1 MKKLKVLTIV
11 GTRPELIRLSRII
24 PKLDRFCDHILVHT
38 GQNFDYELNQIFFDD
53 LGIKKPNFFLEAN
66 GGTASE
72 NVGKVISTFDP
83 ILEREKPDAILVL
96 GDTNSALSV
105 YSAKRRKI
113 PIFHMEAGNRC
124 NDQRVPEEINRKIID
139 HIADVNLP
147 YSSIARENLL
157 REGLPPD
164 LIIKTGSPLNEVL
177 IFYRS
182 QIESSD
188 ILKKLQIKEYNFFLV
203 SFHREENINSD
214 SIFLSLVELLNEIF
228 NQYNLPIIFSAHPRT
243 LAKIELSKIKFHE
256 NIRILKPLGFFD
268 YNHLQS
274 KAKAVLSDS
283 GSISEESAILNFP
296 ALNLR
301 ETHER
306 LEAMEQASVI
316 MTGLNIERIFQALKI
331 LDTQNSGSGRNLN
344 EVTDYKDQ
352 NVSEKIVRIIHSYTD
367 YINRAIWKKY

>member
-1 MKKLKVLTIV
+1 MNKLKVLTVI
-11 GTRPELIRLSRII
+11 GTRPEIIRLSRII
-24 PKLDRFCDHILVHT
+24 PKLDNFCDHILVHT
-38 GQNFDYELNQIFFDD
+38 GQNFDYELNGIFFDD
-53 LGIKKPNFFLEAN
+53 LGVRKPNFFLEAN
-66 GGTASE
+66 GGTPSE
-72 NVGKVISTFDP
+72 NVGKVISAFDP

-96 GDTNSALSV
+96 GDTNSVLSV
-105 YSAKRRKI
+105 YAAKRRKI

-177 IFYRS
+177 TFYRS

-188 ILKKLQIKEYNFFLV
+188 ILKKLKIKEYNFFLV

-214 SIFLSLVELLNEIF
+214 SIFLSLVEILNQIF

-283 GSISEESAILNFP
+283 GSISEESSILNFP

-316 MTGLNIERIFQALKI
+316 MTGLKIERIFQALKI
-331 LDTQNSGSGRNLN
+331 LDTQNRGSGRNLN

>member
-1 MKKLKVLTIV
+1 MNKLKVLTVI
-11 GTRPELIRLSRII
+11 GTRPEIIRLSRII
-24 PKLDRFCDHILVHT
+24 PKLDNFCDHILVHT

-53 LGIKKPNFFLEAN
+53 LGIRKPNFFLEAN

-105 YSAKRRKI
+105 YAAKRRKI

-177 IFYRS
+177 TFYRS

-188 ILKKLQIKEYNFFLV
+188 ILKKLQIKEYNFFLF

>member
-177 IFYRS
+177 TFYRS

-188 ILKKLQIKEYNFFLV
+188 ILKKLKIKEYNFFLV

-331 LDTQNSGSGRNLN
+331 LDTQSRGSRRNLN

-367 YINRAIWKKY
+367 YVNRAIWKKY

>member
-1 MKKLKVLTIV
+1 MNKLKVLTVV
-11 GTRPELIRLSRII
+11 GTRPEIIRLSRII
-24 PKLDRFCDHILVHT
+24 PKLDNFCDHILVHT
-38 GQNFDYELNQIFFDD
+38 GQNFDYELNGIFFDD
-53 LGIKKPNFFLEAN
+53 LGVRKPNFFLEAN
-66 GGTASE
+66 EGTSSE
-72 NVGKVISTFDP
+72 NVGKMISAFDP

-124 NDQRVPEEINRKIID
+124 YDQRVPEEINRKIID

-147 YSSIARENLL
+147 YSSIGRENLL
-157 REGLPPD
+157 REGLPSD

-177 IFYRS
+177 TFYRS
-182 QIESSD
+182 QIETSD
-188 ILKKLQIKEYNFFLV
+188 IVKTLKLKEFNFFLV

-214 SIFLSLVELLNEIF
+214 LIFSSMIGLLNQLA

-256 NIRILKPLGFFD
+256 NIKILNPLGFFD
-268 YNHLQS
+268 YNQLQC
-274 KAKAVLSDS
+274 KAKVVLSDS
-283 GSISEESAILNFP
+283 GSISEESSILNFP

-306 LEAMEQASVI
+306 LEAMEEASVMMPGI
-316 MTGLNIERIFQALKI
+316 NAERIFQSLKI
-331 LDTQNSGSGRNLN
+331 LDSQNRGSERNIN
-344 EVTDYKDQ
+344 EVIDYKDQ
-352 NVSEKIVRIIHSYTD
+352 NVSEKIVRIIYSYTD
-367 YINRAIWKKY
+367 YVNRVIWRKF

>member
-177 IFYRS
+177 TFYRS